1 MYYYS
6 VGIMLFR
13 NKQGLLVEINR
24 YDCKNDSIYYNK
36 ISQVKN
42 LLNTNFGDKKE
53 EDTND
58 NEIIFTSYSNKLVKG
73 LIEKTFENTKQQ

>member
-1 MYYYS
+1 
-6 VGIMLFR
+6 MLFR
-13 NKQGLLVEINR
+13 NKEGLLVEINR

-42 LLNTNFGDKKE
+42 LLNTSFE
-53 EDTND
+53 EKREQD
-58 NEIIFTSYSNKLVKG
+58 NYSDGEIIFTSYSNKLVKG